1 MIQTIFLF
9 LKGMAMGAA
18 DVVPGVSGGTIALV
32 AGIYD
37 RLINAIKS
45 VGLDTL
51 KALKNGGIAAA
62 WRQIDGNFLLVLLA
76 GILSSVVLLA
86 SLIHHLLDTQPILVW
101 SFFFGLVLAS
111 ALYVGT
117 QIPSWQKNHWFWLV
131 VGTACAA
138 WISSMA
144 PTSIAVTPLSLFGAG
159 ALAICAMIL
168 PGISGSFILLMIG
181 MYTPVIAAIKGL
193 DFANLGIFAGG
204 CVVGILAFS
213 RVLSWLL
220 SRYHHAM
227 LALLTGF
234 MLGALVK
241 IWPWKLVVSYTVSSS
256 GAQKPLVEKLLWP
269 TDYVLR
275 DPQIIE
281 AAVCALAGAG
291 AVFVLERLGKLF
303 R

>member
-32 AGIYD
+32 TGIYD

-76 GILSSVVLLA
+76 GILSSIVLLA
-86 SLIHHLLDTQPILVW
+86 SLIHHLLDQQPILVW

-111 ALYVGT
+111 ALYVGS
-117 QIPSWQKNHWFWLV
+117 QVSQWKPLYWIVLAAGVLV
-131 VGTACAA
+131 AGL
-138 WISSMA
+138 ISTMS
-144 PTSIAVTPLSLFGAG
+144 PTSIEVTSLTLFGAG

-168 PGISGSFILLMIG
+168 PGISGSFILLMMG
-181 MYTPVIAAIKGL
+181 MYAPVITAIKG
-193 DFANLGIFAGG
+193 FEINNLVIFASG

-213 RVLSWLL
+213 RLLSWLL
-220 SRYHHAM
+220 KHYHNAM

-241 IWPWKLVVSYTVSSS
+241 IWPWKLVVSFTLSSS
-256 GAQKPLVEKLLWP
+256 GAQKPLVEKLQWP
-269 TDYVLR
+269 TDYILR
-275 DPQIIE
+275 DPQIPE
-281 AAVCALAGAG
+281 AIVCALAGAG
-291 AVFVLERLGKLF
+291 VIFVMERLGKLIK
-303 R
+303 

>member
-18 DVVPGVSGGTIALV
+18 DIVPGVSGGTIALV

-45 VGLDTL
+45 VGLDTF

-62 WRQIDGNFLLVLLA
+62 WRQIDGTFLLTLVA
-76 GILSSVVLLA
+76 GIVTSALLLA
-86 SLIHHLLDTQPILVW
+86 SLIHHLLDEQPILVW

-111 ALYVGT
+111 ALYVGS
-117 QIPSWQKNHWFWLV
+117 QIPQWKPQYWLLLV
-131 VGTACAA
+131 VGTATAA
-138 WISSMA
+138 FISTMA
-144 PTSIAVTPLSLFGAG
+144 PTEVTVTSLTLFGAG

-181 MYTPVIAAIKGL
+181 MYAPVIAAIKGFEIDKL
-193 DFANLGIFAGG
+193 AIFAGG
-204 CVVGILAFS
+204 CAVGILAFS
-213 RVLSWLL
+213 RLLSWLL
-220 SRYHHAM
+220 KHYHNAM

-241 IWPWKLVVSYTVSSS
+241 IWPWKLVVSFTLSSS

-281 AAVCALAGAG
+281 AIVCALAGAG
-291 AVFVLERLGKLF
+291 VVFLLERIGKLAK
-303 R
+303 